1 VIPVTGL
8 HVRLGGFSASFRHPL
23 IVSGAQ
29 ISTPVPAYS
38 HVLGMISACAG
49 RVVGPA
55 ETRIGF
61 EMHCRSYNMELERTV
76 RWQADKRGRLK
87 PHRKGQ
93 SIRHRQVYWLPAM
106 DLYVTNRS
114 LRMAFER
121 PVATPR
127 FGRSQDIAWI
137 DWCREV
143 ELCPVERG
151 YIGPTLVPYPQ
162 LGVGGLVVRLP
173 EWFDNSF
180 YGRPRRAGPIGHY
193 QAMSSTEGDIRFHIE
208 RGNLFHSSD
217 AQRAEDV
224 VYLHQWLK

>member
-1 VIPVTGL
+1 
-8 HVRLGGFSASFRHPL
+8 
-23 IVSGAQ
+23 
-29 ISTPVPAYS
+29 
-38 HVLGMISACAG
+38 
-49 RVVGPA
+49 
-55 ETRIGF
+55 
-61 EMHCRSYNMELERTV
+61 
-76 RWQADKRGRLK
+76 
-87 PHRKGQ
+87 
-93 SIRHRQVYWLPAM
+93 
-106 DLYVTNRS
+106 
-114 LRMAFER
+114 MAFDR

-180 YGRPRRAGPIGHY
+180 YGRPRRSGPIGHY

-208 RGNLFHSSD
+208 RGDLFHSSD